1 MQGVTVTAMKILLT
15 VILGLGVIAGP
26 APAMVH
32 YQEGVADGDTLSKG
46 TVKFIVRPGPDAS
59 EAFMKG
65 LANISKKMKP
75 HNDVEL
81 VVVPEAGSDTEPSTN
96 DKAKADAKANG
107 AVYRVCSWLDIKRSL
122 GIDMMGTVDAVPYL
136 AIVDGTGTLRFVTS
150 GREEVQ
156 KALVAWCKLSRKYGQ
171 QSRRKG

>member
-1 MQGVTVTAMKILLT
+1 MKILLLT

-26 APAMVH
+26 APAMAH
-32 YQEGVADGDTLSKG
+32 YPEGVADGDTLSEG
-46 TVKFIVRPGPDAS
+46 TVKFIVRPGPGAS

-96 DKAKADAKANG
+96 DKAKADDKAKG
-107 AVYRVCSWLDIKRSL
+107 TVYRVRSWLDIKRSL

-136 AIVDGTGTLRFVTS
+136 TIVDGTGTVRFVTS

-156 KALVAWCKLSRKYGQ
+156 KALVAWYKLSRKYGQ